1 MGGKHSRAMPSER
14 DFQFLAETTKFT
26 PDEINLLWEKF
37 KTVSNSMVKD
47 YLIDINEF
55 RKAMALRSN
64 EFTQRIFAAF
74 DADGSRRIDF
84 MEFVTGLYALSSRA
98 TISDKAKFCF
108 AVYDIDK
115 NGFIEKNELME
126 VLRFSL
132 GTNSAVKLPEDQLEN
147 IVNSTFQKMD
157 TNGDGKI
164 ELSEFE
170 AEAKRNPAILA
181 CVNVDIDNLLKPL

>member
-1 MGGKHSRAMPSER
+1 MPSER

-115 NGFIEKNELME
+115 NGFIEKNGLFMVPRIWSASICYRAAQRE
-126 VLRFSL
+126 VVLFL
-132 GTNSAVKLPEDQLEN
+132 GAPFLEPPN
-147 IVNSTFQKMD
+147 LGLVHVGDAISILHQRMD
-157 TNGDGKI
+157 MLDVIK
-164 ELSEFE
+164 
-170 AEAKRNPAILA
+170 
-181 CVNVDIDNLLKPL
+181 